1 MRVNGGTRHGARGGA
16 ADRQR
21 SVMCAVNGAL
31 RERAKK
37 VIVLRSGGC

>member
-1 MRVNGGTRHGARGGA
+1 MRVNGGTGHGARGDA

-21 SVMCAVNGAL
+21 SVMRTANGAL

-37 VIVLRSGGC
+37 VIIARFGGC